1 MDESKNLTGRFDTP
15 KVDTPNGVKVSIIVP
30 VYNAGKRIKH
40 CLETLIAQ
48 TLSDIEIICV
58 LDCPSDGTDRIV
70 KEYASHD
77 SRIKVIENDH
87 NMHISATRNRGL
99 AVASGE
105 YVGFS
110 DHDDYRDLAMYEKL
124 YAKAKT
130 TSADIVF
137 SDVIVYHE
145 DGSVSYEVYG
155 DSSKEGIIQSLL
167 LPMASKRN
175 VNPISRSCWHS
186 IYKKS
191 LLEQNSIE
199 FPDRNTFFEE
209 DTLFNLQTFLCSE
222 TIAYCQERLYVWD
235 KHLDSESNK
244 WATNI
249 APRTIRQ
256 MEFVVDCLKQHQCFN
271 TFKDALY
278 EQCSEW
284 INRYYA
290 HYQRLTV
297 EEKKAFRSVIR
308 RMDFPVG
315 GRRYSLKLLSKK
327 RVKLFFYI
335 LKTKY
340 LA

>member
-145 DGSVSYEVYG
+145 DGSVFTDVVEQ
-155 DSSKEGIIQSLL
+155 K
-167 LPMASKRN
+167 AS
-175 VNPISRSCWHS
+175 
-186 IYKKS
+186 
-191 LLEQNSIE
+191 
-199 FPDRNTFFEE
+199 
-209 DTLFNLQTFLCSE
+209 
-222 TIAYCQERLYVWD
+222 
-235 KHLDSESNK
+235 
-244 WATNI
+244 
-249 APRTIRQ
+249 
-256 MEFVVDCLKQHQCFN
+256 
-271 TFKDALY
+271 
-278 EQCSEW
+278 
-284 INRYYA
+284 
-290 HYQRLTV
+290 
-297 EEKKAFRSVIR
+297 
-308 RMDFPVG
+308 
-315 GRRYSLKLLSKK
+315 
-327 RVKLFFYI
+327 
-335 LKTKY
+335 
-340 LA
+340 